1 MYAHSGGLCGGICVH
16 ILEDMWKSM
25 CAHSG
30 GLCGGVYVP
39 IVVDYVEEYVC
50 T

>member
-1 MYAHSGGLCGGICVH
+1 
-16 ILEDMWKSM
+16 MWRSM

-30 GLCGGVYVP
+30 GLCGGVCMH